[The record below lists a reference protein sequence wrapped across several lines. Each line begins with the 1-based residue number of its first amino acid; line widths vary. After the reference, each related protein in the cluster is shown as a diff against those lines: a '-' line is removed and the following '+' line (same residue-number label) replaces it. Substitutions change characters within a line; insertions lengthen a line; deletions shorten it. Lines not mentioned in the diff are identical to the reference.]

1 MVVHA
6 ITLEAAYMIEN
17 LRKQD
22 VSNEELIKID
32 NQAIKNWNDLDIG
45 FDFNVLKDL
54 AEENQD
60 AYSSII
66 LEGYQVKFLTLNGLI
81 NLVQLKF
88 NKERDVDFT
97 VHEDGISNL
106 RLDKSRQPE
115 MKQFLSQNWKVIE
128 TDNLIAIRSVHS

>member
-6 ITLEAAYMIEN
+6 ITLHEAYMIEN
-17 LRKQD
+17 LRKQG
-22 VSNEELIKID
+22 VSNEELIQID
-32 NQAIKNWNDLDIG
+32 IQAIERWNDLDID
-45 FDFNVLKDL
+45 FDFNVLKNF
-54 AEENQD
+54 AEANRD

-88 NKERDVDFT
+88 DKERDVDFT

-106 RLDKSRQPE
+106 RLDKSRYSE

-128 TDNLIAIRSVHS
+128 ADNLIAIRSVHS